1 MNGENKV
8 PERSRQNVMKGEKY
22 DISIYPHVWRGFQL
36 QTWSGGQSKP
46 MKFQETPESPYL
58 PKIAP
63 GIKHST
69 FSEVRFHHRNGLL
82 SRNGVRL
89 HFGTEA
95 GALSSWCVESVSLS
109 NYAIKAWSINFW
121 YISTFSNMFTPDMQ
135 CEGILYICVYIYT
148 YIWCDMMCIYIVCIT
163 HYQYLHD
170 LHLAGHQK
178 VANLSAS
185 HRCRTIIP
193 QGMRNLWVAGIRSKT
208 QKSGQEKVQV
218 GEIVYRKYISIYLFV
233 YIYIYM

>member
-1 MNGENKV
+1 
-8 PERSRQNVMKGEKY
+8 MKGEN
-22 DISIYPHVWRGFQL
+22 PHSWRGFQL

-46 MKFQETPESPYL
+46 MKSQETPETPYL

-121 YISTFSNMFTPDMQ
+121 YIQTFSDMFTPDIQ
-135 CEGILYICVYIYT
+135 YEGIYIYICVYLYIQ
-148 YIWCDMMCIYIVCIT
+148 IWCDMMCIYIVCIT

-170 LHLAGHQK
+170 LHLAGQK
-178 VANLSAS
+178 VPNLSAS
-185 HRCRTIIP
+185 HRCRTIIL

-218 GEIVYRKYISIYLFV
+218 GEIVYRKYIFIYLFIYV
-233 YIYIYM
+233 YM